1 MLKALKIFFL
11 SFYTLGTFC
20 LPMGNFSVLPN
31 LSEMYSHCKTQ
42 EDKDMTPFDF
52 VTDHLL
58 NLDGMFDKHDNG
70 DEQKPHTPLQTQN
83 HSQITLFQFISPFTF
98 KTATFKSIEPKEIIY
113 SSENLSVSNYVSKVF
128 HPPITA

>member
-1 MLKALKIFFL
+1 VLKALKIFFII
-11 SFYTLGTFC
+11 FYTLGTFC
-20 LPMGNFSVLPN
+20 LPMGNFSVLPD
-31 LSEMYSHCKTQ
+31 LPEMYSHCKGH

-70 DEQKPHTPLQTQN
+70 DEQKPHIPLQTQN

-98 KTATFKSIEPKEIIY
+98 KSSSFKSSEPKEIIY
-113 SSENLSVSNYVSKVF
+113 SSEKISVSNYTSKVF
-128 HPPITA
+128 HPPILA

>member
-1 MLKALKIFFL
+1 MLKTLKILFL

-20 LPMGNFSVLPN
+20 LPMGNFSVLTDLP
-31 LSEMYSHCKTQ
+31 EMYSHCKAQ

-58 NLDGMFDKHDNG
+58 NFDGIFDKHDNG

-83 HSQITLFQFISPFTF
+83 HIQITLYQFISPFTL
-98 KTATFKSIEPKEIIY
+98 KTTTFKNIEPKEIIY
-113 SSENLSVSNYVSKVF
+113 TSENLLVSNYTSKVF

>member
-1 MLKALKIFFL
+1 MLKVLKILFL

-20 LPMGNFSVLPN
+20 LPMGNFSILPD
-31 LSEMYSHCKTQ
+31 LPEMYSHCKTH

-58 NLDGMFDKHDNG
+58 NFDGIFDKHDNG

-83 HSQITLFQFISPFTF
+83 HSQITLFQFISPLTF
-98 KTATFKSIEPKEIIY
+98 KAAIFKNIEPKEIIY
-113 SSENLSVSNYVSKVF
+113 TSEDFLVSNYTSKVF

>member
-1 MLKALKIFFL
+1 
-11 SFYTLGTFC
+11 
-20 LPMGNFSVLPN
+20 MGNFSVLAN
-31 LSEMYSHCKTQ
+31 LCEMYSHCKTQ

-70 DEQKPHTPLQTQN
+70 DEQKPHNPLQTQN

-113 SSENLSVSNYVSKVF
+113 SSENLSISNYVSKVF